1 MEQWTGGGGGDG
13 EMALTSDPE
22 LSSSVPNLIVQDC
35 TYYSSKKNNRI
46 YLV

>member
-22 LSSSVPNLIVQDC
+22 LSSSVPNLIVQEC
-35 TYYSSKKNNRI
+35 TNVLIIHRKKQ
-46 YLV
+46 